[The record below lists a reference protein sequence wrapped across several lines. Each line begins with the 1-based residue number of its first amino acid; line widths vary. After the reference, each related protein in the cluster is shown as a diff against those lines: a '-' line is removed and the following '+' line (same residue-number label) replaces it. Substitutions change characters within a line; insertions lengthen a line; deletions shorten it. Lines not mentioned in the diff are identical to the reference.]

1 LQKLIFTNI
10 EEKARCVIGYDLTGL
25 DYTRQKWRLSTIPIF
40 QQLLLSKV
48 FENRQKNIL
57 DFFGVGDYE
66 PCLDIQGVPREMH
79 PTIFCGIFME
89 WNGRTNIYHVKTLI
103 FDSSK

>member
-66 PCLDIQGVPREMH
+66 PCLDIQGV
-79 PTIFCGIFME
+79 GIFME
-89 WNGRTNIYHVKTLI
+89 WNGMEGLTYIM
-103 FDSSK
+103 SKH